1 MCESYKQLLIVYDIK
16 IVVTFYQILIIN
28 PCVSDGNPI
37 TSWHVQVV
45 IRVVKC
51 VIQKKKKK
59 VTKGT
64 THLIIS
70 WYLGIWVSKHVKI
83 IYFIV
88 INQQSLG
95 ICTTFTWK

>member
-59 VTKGT
+59 GYQRHYTLNHK
-64 THLIIS
+64 LILRHMS
-70 WYLGIWVSKHVKI
+70 VKT
-83 IYFIV
+83 
-88 INQQSLG
+88 
-95 ICTTFTWK
+95 C